1 MKNTKD
7 IKKSIISTRLD
18 QASERSKSVEE
29 LEKSDDLAN
38 QNQWGLYSKG
48 MTHDPTTGVTDL
60 ALIKDLLF
68 ALESG
73 EQVDFDRLDKAGTR
87 KHANPQAAL
96 SYELIGGDPEGI
108 SMQKAP
114 ALNSREAAA
123 EMIEV
128 YEKNIL
134 RDLSFDLINS
144 STANLDLDR
153 AVANLNAFGD
163 DFTGPKDSGM
173 VTRATL
179 FRGNAPGDLE
189 GPYVSQLMLLD
200 IPLGNHTI
208 VQQGPTKTGNYG
220 ITEANWLAIQQGN
233 VPVSQTVDSATK
245 YMWNP
250 RQLGSFVHID
260 FVYQAFLYAAALLE
274 SNGAGRHVAYT
285 SLSKEGA
292 FITNGGIAEIA
303 SVVGEIS
310 RHALKASWV
319 QKWRKNM
326 RIRPETMAGRVVKE
340 IDGAIPMGTIHAD
353 LLSSS
358 TIDAVKAFNLSEGG
372 DNKPW
377 LPLQY
382 AEGSPT
388 HPSYP
393 AGHAVIAGAC
403 ATMLKLYYAEGA
415 WSSLGM
421 SVVHSLNGSSLD
433 AYSGD
438 VSNMTIHGEINK
450 LASNMSIG
458 RNMAGVHYRSDGDQ
472 GMILGE
478 KIAIEYYK
486 DLKTLSNESIGDIT
500 FIGFDG
506 SVKQA

>member
-1 MKNTKD
+1 
-7 IKKSIISTRLD
+7 
-18 QASERSKSVEE
+18 
-29 LEKSDDLAN
+29 
-38 QNQWGLYSKG
+38 
-48 MTHDPTTGVTDL
+48 
-60 ALIKDLLF
+60 
-68 ALESG
+68 
-73 EQVDFDRLDKAGTR
+73 
-87 KHANPQAAL
+87 
-96 SYELIGGDPEGI
+96 
-108 SMQKAP
+108 
-114 ALNSREAAA
+114 
-123 EMIEV
+123 
-128 YEKNIL
+128 
-134 RDLSFDLINS
+134 
-144 STANLDLDR
+144 
-153 AVANLNAFGD
+153 
-163 DFTGPKDSGM
+163 
-173 VTRATL
+173 
-179 FRGNAPGDLE
+179 
-189 GPYVSQLMLLD
+189 
-200 IPLGNHTI
+200 
-208 VQQGPTKTGNYG
+208 
-220 ITEANWLAIQQGN
+220 
-233 VPVSQTVDSATK
+233 
-245 YMWNP
+245 
-250 RQLGSFVHID
+250 
-260 FVYQAFLYAAALLE
+260 LYAAALLE
-274 SNGAGRHVAYT
+274 TNGAGRHAAYT

-340 IDGAIPMGTIHAD
+340 IDGAIPMGTVHAD